1 MNNKGGNKINRR
13 KCPLTPDPEGKYCAD
28 YCQWYDNARKE
39 KIMNIYSNDIVGKF
53 KGVLVKRPFSTRF
66 NVRSNIFKRY
76 FYDRAK
82 PAVVKGRQ
90 KIDCIRSIVT
100 KRDSG

>member
-1 MNNKGGNKINRR
+1 MKLLKWCLYLRVVQQLLLRLRQAPWALRLGAGV
-13 KCPLTPDPEGKYCAD
+13 
-28 YCQWYDNARKE
+28 
-39 KIMNIYSNDIVGKF
+39 YSWRQTTFIPVVKF
-53 KGVLVKRPFSTRF
+53 KGVLVKRPFSTWF

-90 KIDCIRSIVT
+90 KIDCIRGIVT